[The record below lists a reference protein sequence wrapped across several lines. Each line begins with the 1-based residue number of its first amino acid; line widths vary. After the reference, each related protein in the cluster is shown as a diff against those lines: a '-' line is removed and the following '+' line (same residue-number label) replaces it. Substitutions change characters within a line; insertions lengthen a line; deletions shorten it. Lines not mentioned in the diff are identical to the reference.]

1 MRRRGGRPPSAGCA
15 KTWIRGSPRRRG
27 YNYGLA
33 PDFRKTLLRKTGKA
47 VADFDMIRAG
57 DRIAV
62 GVSGGKDSL
71 ALLDALRFLRRRSPV
86 SFDLRAFTIEQGKF
100 VRPIEPLR
108 EYMAERGVDWS
119 HYRDEASFQLI
130 DEQPEHGCDL
140 CSRYRR
146 RAAYAAAAELGC
158 NVVALGHTADDFCES
173 LLRNAMF
180 TGRLSALPAATRSRS
195 GDFRLI
201 RPLVYVSEEVTRG
214 YARQNRIPLTPC
226 VCSFKS
232 GTVRETLRGFLD
244 QLKQRNPHLTET
256 MLAAMGHI
264 ETGRLLDRRF
274 LDAAEE
280 VSGEAAAAAAEQ
292 SGFTILQSSCNDA
305 VVEW

>member
-1 MRRRGGRPPSAGCA
+1 MA
-15 KTWIRGSPRRRG
+15 T
-27 YNYGLA
+27 
-33 PDFRKTLLRKTGKA
+33 DFRKTLLRKTGKA
-47 VADFDMIRAG
+47 VADFAMIRAG

-71 ALLDALRFLRRRSPV
+71 ALLDALRFLRKRSPV
-86 SFDLRAFTIEQGKF
+86 AFDLRAFTVEQGKF
-100 VRPIEPLR
+100 VRPVEPLR

-119 HYRDEASFQLI
+119 YYRDEASLRLL
-130 DEQPEHGCDL
+130 DEQPDHGCDL

-146 RAAYAAAAELGC
+146 RAAYAVASELGC

-180 TGRLSALPAATRSRS
+180 TGRLSALPAVTRSRS

-214 YARQNRIPLTPC
+214 YARQNSIPLTPC

-232 GTVRETLRGFLD
+232 DTVRETLRNFLD
-244 QLKQRNPHLTET
+244 RVKSRNPHLTET
-256 MLAAMGHI
+256 MLAAMGRI
-264 ETGRLLDRRF
+264 DAERLLDRRF
-274 LDAAEE
+274 LDADAE
-280 VSGEAAAAAAEQ
+280 ADDDATPAAAAERDA
-292 SGFTILQSSCNDA
+292 FPILQSSCNDA
-305 VVEW
+305 FVE